1 MVENIN
7 LPDGPSFAVG
17 AIPGAAARI
26 GIFLDADIAARD
38 LGGFFRA
45 SEPHVL

>member
-17 AIPGAAARI
+17 TIPGAAARI
-26 GIFLDADIAARD
+26 VIFLDADIAALD
-38 LGGFFRA
+38 NGGAFRT
-45 SEPHVL
+45 SEPNVL